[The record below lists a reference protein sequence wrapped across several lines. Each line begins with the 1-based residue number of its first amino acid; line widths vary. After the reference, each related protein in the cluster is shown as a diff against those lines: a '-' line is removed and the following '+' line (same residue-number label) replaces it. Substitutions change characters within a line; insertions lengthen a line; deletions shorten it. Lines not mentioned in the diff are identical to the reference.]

1 MYVHQHSR
9 TLVFCTLQRAMLSEC
24 WLWLTSAGHSQM
36 LRTPCMQAA
45 LLLHDTA
52 TFRQLRQAS
61 CAVHGAVAE
70 AATLTPLL
78 ASFY

>member
-1 MYVHQHSR
+1 MAVAHICGAQPNVAD
-9 TLVFCTLQRAMLSEC
+9 TML
-24 WLWLTSAGHSQM
+24 
-36 LRTPCMQAA
+36 QAA

-61 CAVHGAVAE
+61 CSVHGAVTE
-70 AATLTPLL
+70 AAALTPLL